1 MIAVVSC
8 SKCGLQARYRIT
20 ADSSGQ
26 LEFDAAQFR
35 ADCLTSADSQ
45 SYDCAD
51 LVGAIKNAVVESETD
66 QAA

>member
-1 MIAVVSC
+1 MIATVSC
-8 SKCGLQARYRIT
+8 AKCGLQARYRAL
-20 ADSSGQ
+20 ADNPGQ

-45 SYDCAD
+45 SYDCPD
-51 LVGAIKNAVVESETD
+51 LVGAIKNAVVEPD

>member
-1 MIAVVSC
+1 MIAIVSC
-8 SKCGLQARYRIT
+8 SKCGLQARYRT
-20 ADSSGQ
+20 TPDDSGQ

-45 SYDCAD
+45 SYDCPD
-51 LVGAIKNAVVESETD
+51 LVSAIKNAVVESD

>member
-8 SKCGLQARYRIT
+8 AKCGLQARYLIS
-20 ADSSGQ
+20 DGGGQ

-45 SYDCAD
+45 SYDCPD
-51 LVGAIKNAVVESETD
+51 LVSAIKNAVVEPD